1 MQQAQGLL
9 QGHDEHR
16 PRQQRGR
23 IVRLGRADHPQHQQL
38 GLQAMA
44 GQRQW
49 HQLTMTGLFLL
60 SRKMQSGTMEPYSMF
75 GIVERVFKRR
85 FQRAVDRQ
93 QPQQHAR
100 ARGGVA
106 RPTDSALAM
115 LARVMHASMQPCMR
129 WERARSC
136 CT

>member
-1 MQQAQGLL
+1 MQQPQGLL
-9 QGHDEHR
+9 QGHGEHR
-16 PRQQRGR
+16 PQQERDR
-23 IVRLGRADHPQHQQL
+23 IVHLGRADHIQHHHL
-38 GLQAMA
+38 DDQAVS

-60 SRKMQSGTMEPYSMF
+60 SRMLQSDATEPYSMF
-75 GIVERVFKRR
+75 GIVERVSERR
-85 FQRAVDRQ
+85 FERAVDHRQ
-93 QPQQHAR
+93 PRQHAR

-106 RPTDSALAM
+106 RDMASALAL